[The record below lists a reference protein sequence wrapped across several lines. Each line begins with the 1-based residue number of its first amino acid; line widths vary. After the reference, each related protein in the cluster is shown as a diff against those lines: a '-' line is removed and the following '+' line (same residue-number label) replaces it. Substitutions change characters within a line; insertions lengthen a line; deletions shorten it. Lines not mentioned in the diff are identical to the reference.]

1 MLPPEP
7 LPLYDKLRERRA
19 TNEIG
24 LRAAQLT
31 GSAERIAWYQQSLA
45 EVERKIEALRRPIYT
60 TSRRDDL
67 RALRL
72 AYAAHQVTPRE
83 FALRMW
89 GLLRP

>member
-1 MLPPEP
+1 MLEP
-7 LPLYDKLRERRA
+7 LPLYDKLKERRA

-45 EVERKIEALRRPIYT
+45 EVEAKIEALKKPVYT
-60 TSRRDDL
+60 TDRKNDL
-67 RALRL
+67 RALRR
-72 AYAAHQVTPRE
+72 AYAAHQITPRE